1 MKLLKNFRYSYACAV
16 LNNEGRAAMID
27 INFLAPWKVEG
38 LEFMDFQ
45 NRLFYHELRDLFE
58 SYIRRDDGK
67 VLLKGSIEEDLYT
80 IIERFTGYKNI
91 KLKLVDWGN
100 FAVDTAYFN
109 PKNILNS
116 QAAEDYFSPTDSTLG
131 KWFAKNRNK
140 AFKGGV
146 DRSTGKVTGAFCD
159 LPVELYINRYL
170 DDTFPEEMVRK
181 YNTDYASLCAGVVV
195 HEFGHI
201 WGGCLMIT
209 QAAEDNFV
217 IKAAI
222 EGMRKVTRK
231 EEAVVILKD
240 AAKLLELDPVA
251 DKEIIDLIDGKN
263 KEEVTVMYFTKMM
276 TQRNTRRALSLG
288 VPQMT
293 SEVLADAY
301 AIRMGCDRGLMPALA
316 ILYSTGRSGIIKTGF
331 YATLIFTVI
340 MQLLTGIPILLL
352 VMGGWSG
359 FLLYFF
365 GMTFIYSLI
374 TYFGMSYSGDYN
386 SDYRRYDD
394 AIRQLIAR
402 FKEDKNMS
410 SHDKSMAIKELD
422 NYLQIG
428 KTMKPLIDNTVVH
441 RTMGWLFN
449 GSDFKRN
456 EFEHYSQV
464 LVNHEIN
471 LLGDKLGKL
480 IA

>member
-1 MKLLKNFRYSYACAV
+1 
-16 LNNEGRAAMID
+16 MID
-27 INFLAPWKVEG
+27 INFLKPWKVEG

-45 NRLFYHELRDLFE
+45 NRSFYHELRDLFE
-58 SYIRRDDGK
+58 LYITRDGK
-67 VLLKGSIEEDLYT
+67 KASLKGSMEEDLYT
-80 IIERFTGYKNI
+80 IIQKYTGFKNI

-116 QAAEDYFSPTDSTLG
+116 QAAEDYFAPSQSTLG
-131 KWFAKNRNK
+131 KWFAKNKNK
-140 AFKGGV
+140 VFLGGI
-146 DRSTGKVTGAFCD
+146 DRKLGKVTGSFCD
-159 LPVELYINRYL
+159 LPVELYINRHL
-170 DDTFPEEMVRK
+170 EETFSEDLVKK

-201 WGGCLMIT
+201 FGGCMMMT

-222 EGMRKVTRK
+222 EGMRQVTRK
-231 EEAVVILKD
+231 EDAVVIIKD
-240 AAKLLELDPVA
+240 ATKLLELDPVA
-251 DKEIIDLIDGKN
+251 DKEIIDIIDGKN
-263 KEEVTVMYFTKMM
+263 KDDATLMYFTKML
-276 TQRNTRRALSLG
+276 TQRNSRRALSLG
-288 VPQMT
+288 VPMMT

-316 ILYSTGRSGIIKTGF
+316 ILYSSGRSGIIKTGF
-331 YATLIFTVI
+331 YLTLIFTFLAQILVGLPAII
-340 MQLLTGIPILLL
+340 MAL
-352 VMGGWSG
+352 GGFGG
-359 FLLYFF
+359 FLLYILGQTILYSTLIYL
-365 GMTFIYSLI
+365 GMGYS
-374 TYFGMSYSGDYN
+374 DVYN
-386 SDYRRYDD
+386 SDFRRYDD

-410 SHDKSMAIKELD
+410 SSDRQMAIKELD

-428 KTMKPLIDNTVVH
+428 KSMKPFIDNTVVF
-441 RTMGWLFN
+441 RTVGWLFN

-456 EFEHYSQV
+456 EFEHYTQV
-464 LVNHEIN
+464 LANHEVN
-471 LLGDKLGKL
+471 LLGAKLDKL